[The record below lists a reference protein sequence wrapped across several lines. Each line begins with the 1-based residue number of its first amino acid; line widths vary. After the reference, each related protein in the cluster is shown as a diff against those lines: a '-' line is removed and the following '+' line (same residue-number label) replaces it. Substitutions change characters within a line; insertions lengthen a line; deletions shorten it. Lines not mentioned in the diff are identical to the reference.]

1 MNVETCYLP
10 VIRVLKAGLGFMS
23 FIPDSF
29 QALGVRVRLQ
39 AQVIATLSLGVGQSG
54 QVGSCL
60 ISVHI
65 GTYCELLSG

>member
-39 AQVIATLSLGVGQSG
+39 A
-54 QVGSCL
+54 
-60 ISVHI
+60 
-65 GTYCELLSG
+65 

>member
-39 AQVIATLSLGVGQSG
+39 ARVIVSWGWTERAGW
-54 QVGSCL
+54 
-60 ISVHI
+60 
-65 GTYCELLSG
+65 ELPDFRSYRHLL